1 VKLEL
6 SRRESRSAPPGAR
19 KIESSGLM
27 SAQTNS
33 TEFTLCPPMAT
44 LTIADAIEAD
54 KTIAVVTADITAQKG
69 DSIDRLPARRI
80 RWLPTL
86 FAA

>member
-1 VKLEL
+1 
-6 SRRESRSAPPGAR
+6 
-19 KIESSGLM
+19 
-27 SAQTNS
+27 
-33 TEFTLCPPMAT
+33 MAT

-54 KTIAVVTADITAQKG
+54 KTIAVVKADITAQKG

>member
-1 VKLEL
+1 
-6 SRRESRSAPPGAR
+6 
-19 KIESSGLM
+19 M

-54 KTIAVVTADITAQKG
+54 KTIAVVKADITAQKG

-80 RWLPTL
+80 RWADAVRGLIVL
-86 FAA
+86 RRSMKSRMMGGVR